1 MMSFAHIKPQETVI
15 IEGDDQSPVY
25 VMIDTG
31 TNRMTLTEKEYFDEL
46 DESVKREMQL
56 AKKNLTLRVEGVGKI
71 GRFEDV
77 YYSPEADDNLCGAS
91 VICDLGYRC
100 VFSKKKIVVVDA
112 VKNNIVAIGF
122 RNNGLYYLKLSDLL
136 YLGNDDRANVLVSS
150 ETDPIQILHERF
162 GHVAHSTIHEACR
175 NRLFEGVDLPRHC
188 YNKKFKCPSACH
200 ICNRVK
206 VTRRT
211 FRDER
216 KQYATKAGDYI
227 SCDMG
232 VFINCPSRDGYLYTL
247 VYTDHASKYTW

>member
-1 MMSFAHIKPQETVI
+1 
-15 IEGDDQSPVY
+15 
-25 VMIDTG
+25 
-31 TNRMTLTEKEYFDEL
+31 
-46 DESVKREMQL
+46 VKREMQL

-71 GRFEDV
+71 GRLEEV

-112 VKNNIVAIGF
+112 FKNNIVAIGF
-122 RNNGLYYLKLSDLL
+122 RNNGLYYLKLSD
-136 YLGNDDRANVLVSS
+136 DDRANVLVSS
-150 ETDPIQILHERF
+150 ETDPIQILHEQF

-227 SCDMG
+227 SCDMR